1 MHRDLRG
8 LPYVFCPLHLL
19 RRCERQDADDVLGQR
34 ILLSS
39 VALGGYVRP
48 VVGASHPILLGN
60 GVSNYMEQEGLC
72 QDVSYDVYVKLG
84 VDHMGR
90 PEFSDAIAHFRKQHN
105 AVTYKRQ
112 LEARGETVHVQKST
126 VYDFSEATKAEWFMD
141 YEPEAPPAEPPGT
154 SQSAAEPNP
163 QLTVDGSESSEG
175 RREPWY
181 RRWFGG

>member
-1 MHRDLRG
+1 MSAYTG
-8 LPYVFCPLHLL
+8 
-19 RRCERQDADDVLGQR
+19 
-34 ILLSS
+34 
-39 VALGGYVRP
+39 
-48 VVGASHPILLGN
+48 
-60 GVSNYMEQEGLC
+60 QEGLS

-90 PEFSDAIAHFRKQHN
+90 PEFSDTIAHFSKQHN

-126 VYDFSEATKAEWFMD
+126 VYDLSETTKAKWFMD
-141 YEPEAPPAEPPGT
+141 YEPKAPPAKPRGT

-163 QLTVDGSESSEG
+163 APLVVGSELSGEHV
-175 RREPWY
+175 EPWY